1 MRNEKT
7 HFYGYLQTPAGH
19 AFGNCIAT
27 ACSFMECGFTI
38 WVIKDPPPHWFMG
51 HRIESL
57 NLDLMNA
64 LPLPERNPQDL
75 WMLKQGE
82 IKSWTIVLM
91 DINPLGEFEHVIH
104 KATGI
109 PMISIDRTT
118 YVPGRNRI
126 F

>member
-1 MRNEKT
+1 
-7 HFYGYLQTPAGH
+7 
-19 AFGNCIAT
+19 
-27 ACSFMECGFTI
+27 
-38 WVIKDPPPHWFMG
+38 
-51 HRIESL
+51 
-57 NLDLMNA
+57 MNA

-118 YVPGRNRI
+118 YVPGETASFEVLSGSKDIKVLDDKGQELKVNIRTQERE
-126 F
+126 

>member
-1 MRNEKT
+1 
-7 HFYGYLQTPAGH
+7 
-19 AFGNCIAT
+19 
-27 ACSFMECGFTI
+27 
-38 WVIKDPPPHWFMG
+38 
-51 HRIESL
+51 
-57 NLDLMNA
+57 MNA

-118 YVPGRNRI
+118 YVPEKPHLLKFCLVLKISKCWMIKGRS
-126 F
+126 

>member
-1 MRNEKT
+1 MGIVSPQPVASWSVAYNL
-7 HFYGYLQTPAGH
+7 GYQ
-19 AFGNCIAT
+19 
-27 ACSFMECGFTI
+27 
-38 WVIKDPPPHWFMG
+38 DPPPHWFMG

-91 DINPLGEFEHVIH
+91 DINPLGEF
-104 KATGI
+104 
-109 PMISIDRTT
+109 
-118 YVPGRNRI
+118 
-126 F
+126 